1 MTSSEKSVQ
10 PELSGFSAAS
20 VPGGSLAA
28 HARSSPDVASPT
40 PASASED
47 PARAAQHARGSAP
60 SWGPIVLALLA
71 VLCVGAAAGYFLK
84 PAPPIEETRFLN
96 FDDESTPQGYLIA
109 GFSGVEVTEEG
120 DTFRWCESKVV
131 RLKVQNRADGER
143 TLRVRFWPF
152 EYPDGP
158 TQSVSLLVNDKLV
171 GTRKMKSG
179 PQVASFRVPATSWRK
194 GDNEIRFRFK
204 YAEAPFHKAPPNQD
218 KRTLSAAFDWLE
230 ILRP

>member
-1 MTSSEKSVQ
+1 MTSSEKSAQ
-10 PELSGFSAAS
+10 PELGGSSDAS
-20 VPGGSLAA
+20 VPGGSRAV
-28 HARSSPDVASPT
+28 HGRSSPDVASPK
-40 PASASED
+40 PAPASED
-47 PARAAQHARGSAP
+47 RARAPQHATGSAP
-60 SWGPIVLALLA
+60 AWWTA
-71 VLCVGAAAGYFLK
+71 VLVLVAGLSAGAAAGYLLS

-96 FDDESTPQGYLIA
+96 FDDESTPQGYLIG

-158 TQSVSLLVNDKLV
+158 NQSVSLLVNERLV
-171 GTRKMKSG
+171 GKRDMKSG
-179 PQVASFRVPATSWRK
+179 PQVASFRVPATFWRK
-194 GDNEIRFRFK
+194 GDNELRFAFK
-204 YAEAPFHKAPPNQD
+204 YAESPVVKAPPNQD
-218 KRTLSAAFDWLE
+218 KRTLSAAFDWIE